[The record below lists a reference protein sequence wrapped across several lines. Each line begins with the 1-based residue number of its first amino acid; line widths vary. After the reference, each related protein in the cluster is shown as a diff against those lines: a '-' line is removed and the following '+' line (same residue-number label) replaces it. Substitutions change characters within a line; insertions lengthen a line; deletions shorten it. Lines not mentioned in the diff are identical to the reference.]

1 MKEKKESVEEYL
13 LANTEKINKE
23 MEKFF
28 PRKITGEWIKAAAGK
43 PSFSYDPETLTKALS
58 EPIYNLL
65 ERGGKRWRPSLML
78 MVYEAVGGKNTKKIM
93 PFVVMPEFAHNGS
106 IMVDDIEDDSE
117 LRRGKP
123 CTHKIFGVDIAIN
136 AGNTLYFLPLILLYK
151 NLMKLNYEKRTKI
164 YDLFAGE
171 LLKLSFGQGTD
182 IYWHQGKKKDI
193 SEGQYLQMCAFKTG
207 TLARLS
213 AKLGAI
219 LADAKQEQVEKIGR
233 FGESIGVAFQI
244 QDDILNLTGEEFQ
257 KGKGIGEDIHEG
269 KRTLMVLYTLSK
281 ANEKEK
287 KRLVEILNSHP
298 SDEKTI
304 REAIELME
312 KYKAIDYAREKAEEL
327 VQKSWSEIEKIL
339 PEGKAKER
347 LKEFAEFAIKRK
359 V

>member
-1 MKEKKESVEEYL
+1 MKESIEEYL
-13 LANTEKINKE
+13 KENTGKINKE
-23 MEKFF
+23 IERFF
-28 PRKITGEWIKAAAGK
+28 PRKITGKWIKMAAGK
-43 PSFSYDPETLTKALS
+43 PSFSYDTETLTRALS
-58 EPIYNLL
+58 EPIWDFLD
-65 ERGGKRWRPSLML
+65 RGGKRWRPSLML
-78 MVYEAVGGKNTKKIM
+78 MVYEALSGKSAEKIM
-93 PFVVMPEFAHNGS
+93 PFVLLPEFAHNGS

-123 CTHKIFGVDIAIN
+123 CTHKIFGIDIAIN

-151 NLMKLNYEKRTKI
+151 NLMKLSYEKRTKI
-164 YDLFAGE
+164 YDLYAIE
-171 LLKLSFGQGTD
+171 LLKLSFGQATD
-182 IYWHQGKKKDI
+182 IYWHQGKKEGI

-219 LADAKQEQVEKIGR
+219 LADAGKEQTEKIGR
-233 FGESIGVAFQI
+233 FGESIGVVFQI
-244 QDDILNLTGEEFQ
+244 QDDVLNLTGEEFQ

-281 ANEKEK
+281 ANEKER

-298 SDEKTI
+298 SDKKTI
-304 REAIELME
+304 IEAIELME
-312 KYKAIDYAREKAEEL
+312 KYKAIDYARKKAEEL
-327 VQKSWSEIEKIL
+327 VQKSWAEIKGIL

-347 LKEFAEFAIKRK
+347 LREFAEFAIKRK